1 MQGTPTTG
9 LRDLDTVLRIILP
22 GDNIVWQIDSIA
34 DYRPF
39 VEPFARGGI
48 EGGERVIYFRFAEH
62 EPLLAEQSGV
72 EIRHLHPAEGFEKF
86 IRQIHATVDD
96 ARNHGVYVFD
106 CLSDLAADWYSDRM
120 LGNFFLLICPYVYD
134 MQGLACFSM
143 LRNHHSFEACSTIA
157 ETTQILIDV
166 IRHKSKLY
174 IHPLK
179 AQRRQSPTM
188 YMLHLCENETIRP
201 VTDSNTTAEILT
213 AMPFTASLT
222 EQSRPGV
229 WDRAFLNAERALE
242 TGEKEEPAVKENKHV
257 RRLLRMLISRND
269 RMLDMA
275 EEHFSLEDLLR
286 IRHRTIGT
294 GLIGGKS
301 TGMLLARAILKRS
314 NPRWNSLLEEH
325 DSFFIGSDVFYTYLV
340 KNGCWWLREK
350 QQDNSTFLKGA
361 EEARRRIL
369 TGRFAETVL
378 RGFQDMLDYFGQSPI
393 IVRSSS
399 FLEDAFG
406 NSFAGKYL
414 SVFCVNQGS
423 RDERLED
430 FLTAVREIYASTMS
444 EQALQYR
451 ARRDILDQD
460 EQMSLL
466 VQRVSGSMQDR
477 LFYPQA
483 AGVALSY
490 NPYVWNEQID
500 PKAGVI
506 RLVFGLGTRA
516 VDRTDDD
523 YTRVVAL
530 NAPDKRPEG
539 DLDKIRR
546 YTQRKVDILDT
557 AANQLVS
564 RDFAEVASQNRNIPL
579 DMFVSRDEEVDRLT
593 AGTGRH
599 NVFPWMLTFEKL
611 LLDTGFV
618 TDMQDMLKTL
628 QNAYGCPVDTE
639 FTLNFVNEETYR
651 INLVQC
657 RPLQVS
663 TADKGEE
670 LPATL
675 SEKDVV
681 FSARGAV
688 VGQSRDEEIDRLI
701 YVVPS
706 VYGGMP
712 VNERYAVARLIGRL
726 MHQGGAGQP
735 EHVMLLGPGRWGT
748 TMPSLGIPVSY
759 AEINKVSFLCEIV
772 TMHEDLVPDVSLG
785 THFFNELVE
794 ADILYL
800 ALFPG
805 RDGNRLNEE
814 FLSLM
819 PNRLEQLLPD
829 MAYRANVIHVID
841 TKDISGGR
849 SMRVNANNLKQEVVC
864 YLR

>member
-1 MQGTPTTG
+1 MPGTPTTG
-9 LRDLDTVLRIILP
+9 LGDLDAILRVVLP
-22 GDNIVWQIDSIA
+22 GDNIVWQIDSVA
-34 DYRPF
+34 DYQPF
-39 VEPFARGGI
+39 VGPFYRAGLD
-48 EGGERVIYFRFAEH
+48 EGEKVIYFRFAEH
-62 EPLLAEQSGV
+62 EPLLSEGSGV
-72 EIRHLHPAEGFEKF
+72 EVHNLHPEEGFEKF
-86 IRQIHATVDD
+86 IRQIHTTIDD
-96 ARNHGVYVFD
+96 ARSHGVYVFD

-134 MQGLACFSM
+134 MQGLAYFAM
-143 LRNHHSFEACSTIA
+143 LRNHHSVHACSTIA

-166 IRHKSKLY
+166 FRHKDKLY

-188 YMLHLCENETIRP
+188 YMLHVCENDKIRP
-201 VTDSNTTAEILT
+201 VTDSNTTAEVLT
-213 AMPFTASLT
+213 SMPYMGAPAAQL
-222 EQSRPGV
+222 RPGV
-229 WDRAFLNAERALE
+229 WDRAFLSAEQTLE
-242 TGEKEEPAVKENKHV
+242 GYRKRKPASKEEKHL
-257 RRLLRMLISRND
+257 RRLLRMLISRNE

-275 EEHFSLEDLLR
+275 EKHFSLQDLLR

-301 TGMLLARAILKRS
+301 TGMLLARAILRRS
-314 NPRWNSLLEEH
+314 NPRWDSLLEEH

-340 KNGCWWLREK
+340 KNGCWRLREQ
-350 QQDNSTFLKGA
+350 QQDKSTFLKGA

-369 TGRFAETVL
+369 TGRFSKTVL
-378 RGFQDMLDYFGQSPI
+378 RGFRDMLDYFGQSPI

-430 FLTAVREIYASTMS
+430 FLTAVKEIYASTMS

-451 ARRDILDQD
+451 SRRDILDHD

-500 PKAGVI
+500 PQAGVM

-530 NAPDKRPEG
+530 NAPEKRPEG

-564 RDFAEVASQNRNIPL
+564 RDFAEVASQNCSIPL
-579 DMFVSRDEEVDRLT
+579 KMFVSRDEEVDRLM
-593 AGTGRH
+593 AETGRH
-599 NVFPWMLTFEKL
+599 DAFPWMLTFEKL
-611 LLDTGFV
+611 LLETGFV

-639 FTLNFVNEETYR
+639 FTLNFVNEDTYR

-663 TADKGEE
+663 TADNGEE

-675 SEKDVV
+675 SEEDVV
-681 FSARGAV
+681 FAARGAV
-688 VGQSRDEEIDRLI
+688 VGQSRDEKVDRLI

-706 VYGGMP
+706 VYGGLP

-726 MHQGGAGQP
+726 MHQEAAAQP
-735 EHVMLLGPGRWGT
+735 QHVMLFGPGRWGT

-759 AEINKVSFLCEIV
+759 AEINKVSFLGEIV

-805 RDGNRLNEE
+805 RDGNRLNED
-814 FLSLM
+814 FLGRT

-829 MAYRANVIHVID
+829 MAHRANVVHVID
-841 TKDISGGR
+841 AEDVPGNR
-849 SMRVNANNLKQEVVC
+849 SIHINANNVKQEVVC
-864 YLR
+864 YLQ